1 MCITGFCT
9 LDKLL
14 SDEKLSEQQLELAT
28 AQAVAFIR
36 QQQIELFDLVDLLRY
51 YAKKEIQAQYVKKLY
66 KLVNLTSVILAMCP
80 ASGNRDILFKMA
92 GTNNVKLGSAS
103 LMLEKLLFHCPQ
115 APTEAQTEAAFDVGY
130 ALTHIKETDL
140 SVINPADYRAAHI
153 VGIITFDPAVAI
165 KFFQAGLLVGAYINS
180 HQILE
185 NGQAYKKIQLH
196 LFSPN

>member
-14 SDEKLSEQQLELAT
+14 LGETLSKQQQALAT
-28 AQAVAFIR
+28 AQAVEFIKHR
-36 QQQIELFDLVDLLRY
+36 QVELFNLIELLRY
-51 YAKKEIQAQYVKKLY
+51 YAEKEIKAQYVKKLY
-66 KLVNLTSVILAMCP
+66 KLVNLTNTLLVLCP
-80 ASGNRDILFKMA
+80 PSGDRDILFKMA
-92 GTNNVKLGSAS
+92 GTNNIKLGNAG

-115 APTEAQTEAAFDVGY
+115 APTEVQIEAAFDTGY
-130 ALTHIKETDL
+130 MLTHIKEAAL
-140 SVINPADYRAAHI
+140 SPINPTDYRAAHI

-165 KFFQAGLLVGAYINS
+165 KFFQAGLLVGTYTNS

-185 NGQAYKKIQLH
+185 NGQAYEKTQLH